1 MRRIGNLL
9 RETLQQTLHHDTL
22 NTAKAAAYSGILM
35 LFPALLLFTTGL
47 AVMPEGN
54 ALLDQVRDAAEQF
67 LPADTMTLLQS
78 YFQSRRLHSFS
89 LLASAVALSA
99 YAALGVMLSLME
111 GFRRAYRLP
120 QDDWGFW
127 ERRARALL
135 LGPIALIPMTAA
147 TLLLIFG
154 HPIEQ
159 WMVANANH
167 ELRPMV
173 LLLWRA
179 ARWALAMLTSV
190 AVMGTIYHFGTR
202 RREHWAWVAPGAML
216 STAIWFPETL
226 LYGWYLTRR
235 ADYSMIYGPLSAGV
249 ATLVWLY
256 MTSLSMLLGAEL
268 NGVLYRAR
276 MLAKPNEALAKP
288 NELPAK
294 PNEVPARPNG
304 RDA

>member
-1 MRRIGNLL
+1 MRRIVGHL
-9 RETLQQTLHHDTL
+9 RETVVQALQHDVL

-54 ALLDQVRDAAEQF
+54 TLLDQVRDGAEQF

-89 LLASAVALSA
+89 LVASAVALSA
-99 YAALGVMLSLME
+99 YAALGVMLTLME

-120 QDDWGFW
+120 QGDWKFW
-127 ERRARALL
+127 SRRVRALL
-135 LGPIALIPMTAA
+135 LGPIALVPLTAA
-147 TLLLIFG
+147 TLLLVFG

-159 WMVANANH
+159 WMIANSDH
-167 ELRPMV
+167 DLRAMV
-173 LLLWRA
+173 LLLWRM
-179 ARWALAMLTSV
+179 ARWALAMVTTVVVL
-190 AVMGTIYHFGTR
+190 GTIYHFGTR
-202 RREHWAWVAPGAML
+202 RREHWAWVAPGAVL
-216 STAIWFPETL
+216 STVIWFPETL

-235 ADYSMIYGPLSAGV
+235 ADYSMIYGPLSAGI

-276 MLAKPNEALAKP
+276 QTAENDTGGSCIGKPSTAASGQ
-288 NELPAK
+288 
-294 PNEVPARPNG
+294 G
-304 RDA
+304 RQ

>member
-1 MRRIGNLL
+1 MRRMLDQL
-9 RETLQQTLHHDTL
+9 RETVVQALQHDVL

-47 AVMPEGN
+47 AVIPEGN
-54 ALLDQVRDAAEQF
+54 TLLDQVRAAAEQF
-67 LPADTMTLLQS
+67 LPTDTMTLLQS

-89 LLASAVALSA
+89 LVASAIALSA

-120 QDDWGFW
+120 QDDWSFW
-127 ERRARALL
+127 ARRVRALM
-135 LGPIALIPMTAA
+135 LGPIALVPLTAA
-147 TLLLIFG
+147 TLMLVFG

-159 WMVANANH
+159 WMIANSDH
-167 ELRPMV
+167 DLRAIV
-173 LLLWRA
+173 LLLWRM
-179 ARWALAMLTSV
+179 ARWALAMVTTVVVL
-190 AVMGTIYHFGTR
+190 GTIYHFGTR
-202 RREHWAWVAPGAML
+202 RREHWAWVAPGAVL
-216 STAIWFPETL
+216 STMIWFPETL

-268 NGVLYRAR
+268 NGVLYRERRAAEAR
-276 MLAKPNEALAKP
+276 M
-288 NELPAK
+288 
-294 PNEVPARPNG
+294 R
-304 RDA
+304 

>member
-1 MRRIGNLL
+1 MRRIVGQL
-9 RETLQQTLHHDTL
+9 RETVVQALQHDVL

-54 ALLDQVRDAAEQF
+54 ALLDQVRAGAEQF
-67 LPADTMTLLQS
+67 LPMDTMTLLQS

-89 LLASAVALSA
+89 LVASAVALSA

-120 QDDWGFW
+120 QDDWNFW
-127 ERRARALL
+127 ARRVRALL
-135 LGPIALIPMTAA
+135 LGPIALVPLTAA
-147 TLLLIFG
+147 TLLLVFG

-159 WMVANANH
+159 WMIANSDH
-167 ELRPMV
+167 DLRAMV
-173 LLLWRA
+173 LLLWRM
-179 ARWALAMLTSV
+179 ARWALAMVTTV
-190 AVMGTIYHFGTR
+190 AVLGTIYHFGTR
-202 RREHWAWVAPGAML
+202 RREHWAWVAPGAVL
-216 STAIWFPETL
+216 STLIWFPETL

-268 NGVLYRAR
+268 NGVLYRERRAVED
-276 MLAKPNEALAKP
+276 EA
-288 NELPAK
+288 
-294 PNEVPARPNG
+294 
-304 RDA
+304 D

>member
-1 MRRIGNLL
+1 MRRMLDQL
-9 RETLQQTLHHDTL
+9 RETVVQALQHDVL

-47 AVMPEGN
+47 AVIPEGN
-54 ALLDQVRDAAEQF
+54 TLLDQVRAAAEQF
-67 LPADTMTLLQS
+67 LPTDTMTLLQS

-89 LLASAVALSA
+89 LMASAIALSA

-120 QDDWGFW
+120 QDDWSFW
-127 ERRARALL
+127 ARRVRALM
-135 LGPIALIPMTAA
+135 LGPIALVPLTAA
-147 TLLLIFG
+147 TLMLVFG

-159 WMVANANH
+159 WMIANSDH
-167 ELRPMV
+167 DLRAIV
-173 LLLWRA
+173 LLLWRM
-179 ARWALAMLTSV
+179 ARWALAMVTTVVVL
-190 AVMGTIYHFGTR
+190 GTIYHFGTR
-202 RREHWAWVAPGAML
+202 RREHWAWVAPGAVL
-216 STAIWFPETL
+216 STMIWFPETL

-268 NGVLYRAR
+268 NGVLYRERRAAEAR
-276 MLAKPNEALAKP
+276 M
-288 NELPAK
+288 
-294 PNEVPARPNG
+294 R
-304 RDA
+304 